1 MAVNTLEAQK
11 LLGVSLTTAERVAV
25 SAAYDGST
33 LVVGKLET
41 LDGNLLTWRGRATER
56 VRAAVAGGVSV
67 FVEEMGD
74 AVSRD
79 AHGILFSDMHP
90 LDSRPML
97 AVALDWYFAMM
108 NAGATVFAPGTER
121 CRIMESAVDLTND
134 DRGRNVY
141 RVDWSRVKGA
151 HRAMMLCCLAAEGL
165 QPVSDGYIAQ
175 LYGHMPT
182 PDDELNNPYNRMRF
196 ALHEWDVERE
206 REQQTQQ
213 QMRRARL

>member
-1 MAVNTLEAQK
+1 MNPLEAQK
-11 LLGVSLTTAERVAV
+11 ILGVSLTTSERMAV

-56 VRAAVAGGVSV
+56 VREAVAAGTSV

-74 AVSRD
+74 AVSQH
-79 AHGILFSDMHP
+79 AHGLLFSDMHP

-108 NAGATVFAPGTER
+108 NAGAIVFAPGTER
-121 CRIMESAVDLTND
+121 CRIMESAVDMTND

-141 RVDWSRVKGA
+141 RVDWSRVKGS

-165 QPVSDGYIAQ
+165 QPVSEGYINQ
-175 LYGHMPT
+175 LYGHMPH
-182 PDDELNNPYNRMRF
+182 PGGEPENPYARMR
-196 ALHEWDVERE
+196 AVLHEWDVDRE
-206 REQQTQQ
+206 RVMQGVS
-213 QMRRARL
+213 RGD

>member
-1 MAVNTLEAQK
+1 MNPLEAQK
-11 LLGVSLTTAERVAV
+11 ILGVSLTTSERMAV

-56 VRAAVAGGVSV
+56 VREAVAAGTSV

-74 AVSRD
+74 AVSQH
-79 AHGILFSDMHP
+79 AHGLLFSDMHP

-108 NAGATVFAPGTER
+108 NAGAIVFAPGTER
-121 CRIMESAVDLTND
+121 CRIMESAVDMTND

-141 RVDWSRVKGA
+141 RVDWSRVKGS

-165 QPVSDGYIAQ
+165 QPVSEGYINQ
-175 LYGHMPT
+175 LYGHMPQ
-182 PDDELNNPYNRMRF
+182 PSGEPENPYARMR
-196 ALHEWDVERE
+196 AVLHEWDVDRE
-206 REQQTQQ
+206 RVMQGVSSGD
-213 QMRRARL
+213 

>member
-1 MAVNTLEAQK
+1 MNPLEAQK
-11 LLGVSLTTAERVAV
+11 ILGVSLTTSERMAV

-56 VRAAVAGGVSV
+56 VREAVAAGTSV

-74 AVSRD
+74 AVSQH
-79 AHGILFSDMHP
+79 AHGLLFSDMHP
-90 LDSRPML
+90 LDSSPML

-108 NAGATVFAPGTER
+108 NAGAIVFAPGTER
-121 CRIMESAVDLTND
+121 CRIMESAVDMTND

-141 RVDWSRVKGA
+141 RVDWSRVKGS

-165 QPVSDGYIAQ
+165 QPVSEGYINQ
-175 LYGHMPT
+175 LYWHMPQ
-182 PDDELNNPYNRMRF
+182 PGGEPENPYARMR
-196 ALHEWDVERE
+196 AVLHEWDVDRE
-206 REQQTQQ
+206 RVMQGVS
-213 QMRRARL
+213 RGD

>member
-1 MAVNTLEAQK
+1 MNPLEAQK
-11 LLGVSLTTAERVAV
+11 ILGVSLTTSERMAV

-56 VRAAVAGGVSV
+56 VREAVAAGTSV

-74 AVSRD
+74 AVSQH
-79 AHGILFSDMHP
+79 AHGLLFSDMHP

-108 NAGATVFAPGTER
+108 NAGAIVFAPGTER
-121 CRIMESAVDLTND
+121 CRIMESAVDMTND

-141 RVDWSRVKGA
+141 RVDWSRVKGS

-165 QPVSDGYIAQ
+165 QPVSEGYINQ
-175 LYGHMPT
+175 LYGHMPQ
-182 PDDELNNPYNRMRF
+182 PGGEPENPYARMRSV
-196 ALHEWDVERE
+196 LHEWDVDRE
-206 REQQTQQ
+206 RVMQGVS
-213 QMRRARL
+213 RGD